1 MTEQHKVVATIAP
14 AALLVVALLLEG
26 CVGPEGADGLPAPTL
41 LPGPPKPLRILVI
54 GGTAGIGLQTV
65 KLAVERG
72 HFVTAMARRPERM
85 TLDHPNLDTVEG
97 DILNAE
103 IVRLALADQD
113 AVVVSIG
120 VGPTRKPVTVFS
132 EGTRNVLDGMAA
144 TGVRRL
150 IAITGIGA
158 GETRGHG
165 GFLYDRVFLPLA
177 LRTVYDDK
185 DRQEA
190 LIRDRG
196 DGDALDWTIVRPG
209 FLTDDEAR
217 HQYRVITELQGIT
230 AGKIARADVAH
241 FIIAALESQRYYGVT
256 PLLMDQ

>member
-1 MTEQHKVVATIAP
+1 
-14 AALLVVALLLEG
+14 
-26 CVGPEGADGLPAPTL
+26 
-41 LPGPPKPLRILVI
+41 
-54 GGTAGIGLQTV
+54 
-65 KLAVERG
+65 
-72 HFVTAMARRPERM
+72 M
-85 TLDHPNLDTVEG
+85 TLDHPNLDTIDG

-103 IVRLALADQD
+103 IVRRALADQD

-132 EGTRNVLDGMAA
+132 AGTRNVLDGMAA

-165 GFLYDRVFLPLA
+165 GFFYDRVFLPLA
-177 LRTVYDDK
+177 LRTIYDDK

-190 LIRDRG
+190 LIRDTG
-196 DGDALDWTIVRPG
+196 NTHVLDWTIVRPG

-217 HQYRVITELQGIT
+217 HQYRVITELGDIA

-241 FIIAALESQRYYGVT
+241 FIVAALESQLYYGVT
-256 PLLMDQ
+256 PLLTDR